1 MKNNFIKMF
10 FSVDARWSER
20 LRLKRGNQIIWPAA
34 VFFAHSGDSWFCLLA
49 LSLIWLFGNPQ
60 WHNHAALMGVSTVS
74 MALIVLTIKFIVRRH
89 RPEGDWGAIYR
100 KSDPHSFP
108 SGHAARTAL
117 LAVMAIG
124 LGPAWFG
131 WMLLIMG
138 TSCQCCQGYYR
149 PAFSFRCTGG
159 YFDWRFGRGFVFSPR
174 THADERFPFC
184 FFTLMKE

>member
-1 MKNNFIKMF
+1 MNSFIEKF
-10 FSVDARWSER
+10 FAVDARWSER
-20 LRLKRGNQIIWPAA
+20 LRLKRDNQWIWPAA

-60 WHNHAALMGVSTVS
+60 WHNNAALMGVSTVA
-74 MALIVLTIKFIVRRH
+74 MALIVLTIKFIVRRR

-117 LAVMAIG
+117 LAVMAMG

-131 WMLLIMG
+131 LALLVWV
-138 TSCQCCQGYYR
+138 
-149 PAFSFRCTGG
+149 PAVSAARVITGLHYLSDVLVG
-159 YFDWRFGRGFVFSPR
+159 ILVGGVGGVLFLAASPYLMSV
-174 THADERFPFC
+174 FPFA
-184 FFTLMKE
+184 FLP